1 MILTIEP
8 CNTFAFKSKITSK
21 KKKKMKKLDTPSE
34 CKQEWINLTKRWKQ
48 PNCVPT
54 KDWIKK
60 L

>member
-1 MILTIEP
+1 
-8 CNTFAFKSKITSK
+8 
-21 KKKKMKKLDTPSE
+21 MKKLDTPSE